1 MSEEKEKCF
10 LFYERWETQMQRLPD
25 DERLAVYDAVFA
37 YAFRHEVSD
46 LAYYLESI
54 LDNIRQTI
62 DGNAEKQA
70 AYVEQRR
77 NAIKSRWAKQR
88 ETDGSERDTNNE
100 VRNTEDTSEYE
111 RIHNKNKNKEQR
123 TKNKNKEQRT
133 KNKNKEQE
141 KKEAIEESSSEK
153 KPLSIKASLIDS
165 SLPAREEEIS
175 EGERKLM
182 EERRETLAKVKAA
195 YNLAVART
203 NLPMLKKMTEARE
216 GAALARVKDYGL
228 DAVLEV
234 MQKAAGSNF
243 LNGDNDRGFTAS
255 FDWIM
260 RPNNFPK
267 VMEGNYDNRKP
278 TITNNT
284 QNGTYPQRQ
293 VHNGGRDAYGKII
306 GAREQRDRDFAVYA
320 SAKLASSDPDKIE
333 ELPV

>member
-1 MSEEKEKCF
+1 MNEEKTKFF
-10 LFYERWETQMQRLPD
+10 LFYERWETQMKRLPD
-25 DERLAVYDAVFA
+25 KERLAVYDAVFA
-37 YAFRHEVSD
+37 YAFRREVSD

-62 DGNAEKQA
+62 DENAEKQQDYREKKVA
-70 AYVEQRR
+70 AA
-77 NAIKSRWAKQR
+77 NARWRKNIHSNADNIN
-88 ETDGSERDTNNE
+88 ESSSNTD
-100 VRNTEDTSEYE
+100 EYTAMQSNAPQCN
-111 RIHNKNKNKEQR
+111 NKNKNKEQR
-123 TKNKNKEQRT
+123 MKTKNKNKNEED
-133 KNKNKEQE
+133 NK
-141 KKEAIEESSSEK
+141 ESSSEK
-153 KPLSIKASLIDS
+153 KPLSIETSSIDS

-175 EGERKLM
+175 EEERKLM
-182 EERRETLAKVKAA
+182 EERRETLAKVKAV

-216 GAALARVKDYGL
+216 GAAMARVKDYGL

-234 MQKAAGSNF
+234 IQRAAESNF

-293 VHNGGRDAYGKII
+293 VYNGGRDAYGKLI
-306 GAREQRDRDFAVYA
+306 GAREQRDRDFAEYA
-320 SAKLASSDPDKIE
+320 NAKLASSDPNKVE

>member
-1 MSEEKEKCF
+1 
-10 LFYERWETQMQRLPD
+10 MQRLPD
-25 DERLAVYDAVFA
+25 KERLAVYDAISA
-37 YAFRHEVSD
+37 YAFRREVSD

-62 DGNAEKQA
+62 DENAEKQQDYREKKVA
-70 AYVEQRR
+70 AA
-77 NAIKSRWAKQR
+77 NARWRKNIHSNADNIN
-88 ETDGSERDTNNE
+88 ESSSNTD
-100 VRNTEDTSEYE
+100 EYTAMQSNAPQCN
-111 RIHNKNKNKEQR
+111 NKNKNKEQR
-123 TKNKNKEQRT
+123 MKTKNKNKNEED
-133 KNKNKEQE
+133 NK
-141 KKEAIEESSSEK
+141 ESSSEK
-153 KPLSIKASLIDS
+153 KPLSIETSSIDS

-175 EGERKLM
+175 EEERKLM
-182 EERRETLAKVKAA
+182 EERRETLAKVKAV

-216 GAALARVKDYGL
+216 GAAMARVKDYGL

-234 MQKAAGSNF
+234 IQRAAESNF

-293 VHNGGRDAYGKII
+293 VYNGGRDAYGKLI
-306 GAREQRDRDFAVYA
+306 GAREQRDRDFAEYA
-320 SAKLASSDPDKIE
+320 NAKLASSDPNKVE

>member
-1 MSEEKEKCF
+1 MNEEKAKCF
-10 LFYERWETQMQRLPD
+10 LFYERWETQMKRLPD
-25 DERLAVYDAVFA
+25 KERLAVYDAVFA
-37 YAFRHEVSD
+37 YAFRREVSD

-62 DGNAEKQA
+62 DENAEKQQDYREKKVA
-70 AYVEQRR
+70 AA
-77 NAIKSRWAKQR
+77 NARWRKNIHSNADNIN
-88 ETDGSERDTNNE
+88 ESSSNTD
-100 VRNTEDTSEYE
+100 EYTAMQSNAPQCN
-111 RIHNKNKNKEQR
+111 NKNKNKEQR
-123 TKNKNKEQRT
+123 MKTKNKNKNEED
-133 KNKNKEQE
+133 NK
-141 KKEAIEESSSEK
+141 ESSSEK
-153 KPLSIKASLIDS
+153 KPLSIETSSIDS

-175 EGERKLM
+175 EEERKLM
-182 EERRETLAKVKAA
+182 EERRETLAKVKAV

-216 GAALARVKDYGL
+216 GAAMARVKDYGL

-234 MQKAAGSNF
+234 IQRAAESNF

-293 VHNGGRDAYGKII
+293 VYNGGRDAYGKLI
-306 GAREQRDRDFAVYA
+306 GAREQRDRDFAEYA
-320 SAKLASSDPDKIE
+320 NAKLASSDPNKVE

>member
-1 MSEEKEKCF
+1 MNEEKAKCF

-25 DERLAVYDAVFA
+25 KERLAVYDAISA
-37 YAFRHEVSD
+37 YAFRREVSD

-62 DGNAEKQA
+62 DENAEKQQA
-70 AYVEQRR
+70 FLE
-77 NAIKSRWAKQR
+77 KQR
-88 ETDGSERDTNNE
+88 ENGRKGGRPRKPTGFQEYQEVNSENPNNPTDSDPFSEKPKKAN
-100 VRNTEDTSEYE
+100 
-111 RIHNKNKNKEQR
+111 NKNKNKEQR
-123 TKNKNKEQRT
+123 MKTKNKNKNEED
-133 KNKNKEQE
+133 NK
-141 KKEAIEESSSEK
+141 ESSSEK
-153 KPLSIKASLIDS
+153 KPLSIETSSIDS

-175 EGERKLM
+175 EEERKLM
-182 EERRETLAKVKAA
+182 EERRETLAKVKAV

-216 GAALARVKDYGL
+216 GAAMARVKDYGL

-234 MQKAAGSNF
+234 IQRAAESNF

-293 VHNGGRDAYGKII
+293 VYNGGRDAYGKLI
-306 GAREQRDRDFAVYA
+306 GAREQRDRDFAEYA
-320 SAKLASSDPDKIE
+320 NAKLASSDPNKVE